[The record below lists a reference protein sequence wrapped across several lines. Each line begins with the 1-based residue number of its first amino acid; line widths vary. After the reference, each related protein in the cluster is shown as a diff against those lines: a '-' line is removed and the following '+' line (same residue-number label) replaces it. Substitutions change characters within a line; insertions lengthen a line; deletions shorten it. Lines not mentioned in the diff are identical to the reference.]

1 VAKVWTNWVGNQS
14 FEPRGIAVPR
24 DEREVIA
31 LVRETTAAGGR
42 LRAAGAGHSFSP
54 LVETDG
60 VVMSQTR
67 LTGIRHVDQA
77 AGTVTLLAGTTIAEL
92 GEALWEAGLSLANQ
106 GDIDTQ
112 TIAGAISTGTH
123 GSGVRLGSLSSTVVG
138 GRLVTAGGEL
148 LELGAW
154 NEDMLRAA
162 QVSLG
167 SLGVFT
173 ELVVQAVPAY
183 HLDEWIGLL
192 PVEEV
197 LERWDELRDGHR
209 HFSFFWLPT
218 DASGQLYGLNTGGV
232 SAADRCYVKLYD
244 DAPGDT
250 EAPAG
255 HRIDRSYRIF
265 PSVFE
270 KNFHEMEHM
279 LPLGVGR
286 DAFIEIRE
294 IVRRRFPDCIF
305 PVEIRFTA
313 PDSAMLSPNYET
325 ATTVVSVSG
334 KPGTDYWPFLRAVDD
349 IVERYEGRP
358 HWGKLHF
365 TTPERAARLF
375 PELEHFRAIRRE
387 LDPSGVFLNDHLRPL
402 LS

>member
-1 VAKVWTNWVGNQS
+1 MIWTNWVGNQS
-14 FEPRGIAVPR
+14 FEPGRIVAPR
-24 DEREVIA
+24 DEREILE
-31 LVRETTAAGGR
+31 LVRTTAAAGGR
-42 LRAAGAGHSFSP
+42 LRVAGAGHSFTP
-54 LVETDG
+54 LVQTDG
-60 VVMSQTR
+60 IVLSQTHLSGVR
-67 LTGIRHVDQA
+67 GIDHATGAV
-77 AGTVTLLAGTTIAEL
+77 TVLPGTTIADL
-92 GEALWEAGLSLANQ
+92 GPALWKEGLSLANQ

-112 TIAGAISTGTH
+112 TIAGAVSTGTH
-123 GSGVRLGSLSSTVVG
+123 GSGVRLGSLSSTVLG
-138 GRLVTAGGEL
+138 GRLATAAGEL
-148 LELGAW
+148 LEFGAW
-154 NEDMLRAA
+154 NEEMLRAA
-162 QVSLG
+162 QVSVG

-218 DASGQLYGLNTGGV
+218 DASGELYGLDTAGAG
-232 SAADRCYVKLYD
+232 AADRCYVKIYD
-244 DAPGDT
+244 EVADGA

-255 HRIDRSYRIF
+255 HRVDRSYRIF
-265 PSVFE
+265 PSIFE

-279 LPLGVGR
+279 LPLSAGR

-313 PDSAMLSPNYET
+313 ADSAMLSPNYET

-349 IVERYEGRP
+349 VVERHEGRP

-365 TTPERAARLF
+365 TTPERMARLF
-375 PELEHFRAIRRE
+375 PELDRFRSIRHS